1 MASNAGRGTVFVLA
15 IVYYTVTSTR
25 ILYDAL
31 PQSPFPGLNIR
42 TVLALYLIL
51 GASVSRLS
59 VGSPKPVKALLSPFL
74 ALPNKLAVESTP
86 IQIIQLLSILVVT
99 KLLVKAVLLVVSLN
113 IVVLFKSTVL
123 TTLIVQKLAHV
134 TPVILILM
142 LPLIKK
148 GSWYYFVAYCTV
160 CGGTALF
167 SGLGIAMIVGL
178 IWRNFVILKWTVS

>member
-1 MASNAGRGTVFVLA
+1 MASNAGRGTVFILA
-15 IVYYTVTSTR
+15 IAYYTVTTTR
-25 ILYDAL
+25 FLYDAL

-42 TVLALYLIL
+42 TALALYLIL

-59 VGSPKPVKALLSPFL
+59 VGFPKPVKALLSPFL
-74 ALPNKLAVESTP
+74 ALPNKLSVQSTP
-86 IQIIQLLSILVVT
+86 IQIFQLLSIIVVT

-113 IVVLFKSTVL
+113 IIVLFKSTVF

-148 GSWYYFVAYCTV
+148 GSWYYFVAYCAV
-160 CGGTALF
+160 CGSTAVF
-167 SGLGIAMIVGL
+167 SGLGIAMAVGL
-178 IWRNFVILKWTVS
+178 LWRNFVILEWTFS